1 MSRSGAAKILITGNH
16 PLACW
21 GLSIFLSNR
30 GYRDVDWVKCDKNL
44 KKIISFSHPD
54 IVIMDSNVSGVDG
67 IDLISSFSRRKV
79 HPEFLVLSDLPDK
92 VHARRY
98 RVAGASG
105 FVRKEDDM
113 SIVAHA
119 LESIFDGCLCFPES
133 IHMEDDGCTSGID
146 AMSFLSSR
154 ELSVF
159 DKLVLGMKN
168 KEVAASLQMRE
179 KYVSACKA
187 RVYKKLGV
195 SSVAELI
202 EVARQNGVI

>member
-1 MSRSGAAKILITGNH
+1 
-16 PLACW
+16 
-21 GLSIFLSNR
+21 
-30 GYRDVDWVKCDKNL
+30 
-44 KKIISFSHPD
+44 
-54 IVIMDSNVSGVDG
+54 
-67 IDLISSFSRRKV
+67 
-79 HPEFLVLSDLPDK
+79 
-92 VHARRY
+92 
-98 RVAGASG
+98 
-105 FVRKEDDM
+105 
-113 SIVAHA
+113 
-119 LESIFDGCLCFPES
+119 
-133 IHMEDDGCTSGID
+133 
-146 AMSFLSSR
+146 MSFLSSR